1 MADENK
7 KRKKLDE
14 MSFRELDREALVEHA
29 LSLGGTTSLEAL
41 DYLEELAEVSPVT
54 EADKAAKKKELQDK
68 KKRVKDKDGNLIET
82 NKPLYTEKQI
92 EKMLDEMKG
101 TPKYSIFE
109 IKQRYCEKYYPAI
122 LEKKKKSEVSFA
134 DMIAKA
140 KAQAKA
146 AIK

>member
-7 KRKKLDE
+7 KRKEWSK
-14 MSFRELDREALVEHA
+14 MSFRELDRQALVEHA

-41 DYLEELAEVSPVT
+41 DYLEELAEVFPVT
-54 EADKAAKKKELQDK
+54 DEVKAAKKRELQDK
-68 KKRVKDKDGNLIET
+68 KKRVKDTDGNLIET

-122 LEKKKKSEVSFA
+122 LENKKKSEVSFA
-134 DMIAKA
+134 DMIAAAKA
-140 KAQAKA
+140 KAKA
-146 AIK
+146 AI